1 MEDINHSKLSYK
13 LTKQISN
20 IDKKNNGIYFTS
32 QHTIHKNIKILK
44 PYMKH
49 IKNVLEPSC
58 GSCEYILELN
68 KMYNNLNILGI
79 EYNEIIY
86 NSIKIFKQDNIEL
99 LNEDYLKYKN
109 DKLYDLIIG
118 NPPYYVMRKNNVE
131 KMYYNYFDGRPNIF
145 ILFIIKSL
153 KILNE
158 NGVLS
163 FILPVNFLNCLYY
176 NKTREYILQYY
187 KIIHIS
193 YCSNDYIDTSQETI
207 IFIIQ
212 KNNDNN
218 NNNNNKFIIN
228 NNTSYTIFGIPEN
241 VTKINSL
248 YNNSTTL
255 QKIGFKVNVGNIVW
269 NQCKDILTN
278 DNSKTLLIYSSDI
291 KSKKLNIQTYYNES
305 KKNYIDKKG
314 DNGLL
319 LVINRGYGKG
329 CYNFEYCLIEI
340 ENDYLVENHLIC
352 IKYTKTI
359 SKKELKILYKKIIK
373 SFDNDKTKK
382 FVKLYFGNNAINTT
396 ELYEILPIYDI

>member
-1 MEDINHSKLSYK
+1 MEDINHSNLSYK

-32 QHTIHKNIKILK
+32 QYTIHKNIEILK

-68 KMYNNLNILGI
+68 KMYNNLNIIGI
-79 EYNEIIY
+79 EYNKIIY

-118 NPPYYVMRKNNVE
+118 NPPYYVMKKNNVE

-153 KILNE
+153 KILND
-158 NGVLS
+158 NGILS

-176 NKTREYILQYY
+176 NKTREYISQYY

-193 YCSNDYIDTSQETI
+193 YCNNDYIDTSQETI

-218 NNNNNKFIIN
+218 NNNKFIIN
-228 NNTSYTIFGIPEN
+228 NNTSYTIFGISEN
-241 VTKINSL
+241 VIKINSL

-255 QKIGFKVNVGNIVW
+255 QKMGFKVNVGNIVW

-291 KSKKLNIQTYYNES
+291 KSKKLNIQTYSNES
-305 KKNYIDKKG
+305 KKNYIDKEG

-373 SFDNDKTKK
+373 SFDNDKTKE

>member
-1 MEDINHSKLSYK
+1 MEDINHSNLSYK

-32 QHTIHKNIKILK
+32 QHTIHKNIEILK

-86 NSIKIFKQDNIEL
+86 NSIKSFKQDNIEL

-118 NPPYYVMRKNNVE
+118 NPPYYVMKKNNVE

-153 KILNE
+153 KILND
-158 NGVLS
+158 NGILS

-176 NKTREYILQYY
+176 NKTREYISQYY

-193 YCSNDYIDTSQETI
+193 YCNNDYIDTSQETI

-218 NNNNNKFIIN
+218 NNNKFIIN
-228 NNTSYTIFGIPEN
+228 NNTSYTIFGISEN
-241 VTKINSL
+241 VIKINSL

-255 QKIGFKVNVGNIVW
+255 QKMGFKVNVGNIVW

-291 KSKKLNIQTYYNES
+291 KSKKLNIQTYSNES
-305 KKNYIDKKG
+305 KKNYIDKEG

-373 SFDNDKTKK
+373 SFDNDKTKE

>member
-1 MEDINHSKLSYK
+1 MEDINHSNLSYV

-32 QHTIHKNIKILK
+32 QHTIYKNIEILK

-58 GSCEYILELN
+58 GSCEYILLLDEL
-68 KMYNNLNILGI
+68 YNNLNILGI
-79 EYNEIIY
+79 EYNKTIY
-86 NSIKIFKQDNIEL
+86 NSIISLKKDNIEL

-118 NPPYYVMRKNNVE
+118 NPPYYVMKKNNVE
-131 KMYYNYFDGRPNIF
+131 EIYYNYFDGRPNIF

-153 KILNE
+153 KILNN
-158 NGVLS
+158 NGILS

-176 NKTREYILQYY
+176 NKTREYISQYY

-193 YCSNDYIDTSQETI
+193 YCNNDYIDTSQETI

-218 NNNNNKFIIN
+218 NNNKFIIN
-228 NNTSYTIFGIPEN
+228 NNTSYTIFGISEN
-241 VTKINSL
+241 VIKINSL

-255 QKIGFKVNVGNIVW
+255 QKMGFKVNVGNIVW

-291 KSKKLNIQTYYNES
+291 KSKKLNIQTYSNES
-305 KKNYIDKKG
+305 KKNYIDKEG

-373 SFDNDKTKK
+373 SFDNDKTKE